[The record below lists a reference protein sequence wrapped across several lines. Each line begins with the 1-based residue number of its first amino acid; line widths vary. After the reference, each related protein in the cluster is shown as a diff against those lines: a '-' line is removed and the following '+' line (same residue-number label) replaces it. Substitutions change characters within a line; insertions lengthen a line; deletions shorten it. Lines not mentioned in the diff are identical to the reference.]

1 MRLLGKINTVLG
13 VVAVAVVAIYWFDLD
28 NLMIK
33 KAEPKLRQL
42 AELKKAMKAKQSAQS
57 E

>member
-13 VVAVAVVAIYWFDLD
+13 VMAIAVVATYWFDLD

-42 AELKKAMKAKQSAQS
+42 AELKKAMKAQQSGQSA
-57 E
+57 